1 LFGFGKRKGP
11 SFGLDINS
19 DSITLVQLEKT
30 RAGIELAR
38 FAVQPTPPNAIREG
52 LIADPIAVGQVV
64 LELMNQAGIPQTGPA
79 PILNLAVPAQ
89 ASVIRLMPVPTGM
102 PPEELADVVTQE
114 AMNHVPFPIA
124 DANLDWS
131 LMPATERTDADGVRR
146 VDVILAA
153 IQRSIVE
160 TYWRMCDC
168 AGVRLGRI
176 DISSLSVIRS
186 LALAGYLGSSGHLSM
201 IVNIRHD
208 ATDINVV
215 RSAMPLFGR
224 SIVLG
229 VETLT
234 EAISRNLSISFDQA
248 LEILPDL
255 RLYHTDAKMTADILL
270 GQAGQIARTVFGD
283 ITDEL
288 ARSLEFYKSQ
298 VGDVKIDHIL
308 LTGPGCMVPQLDE
321 FIHAKLNVKTL
332 VADPMRDLLLERQPI
347 AERLK
352 PILAALIGTSI
363 ETQWSP
369 SFTVDLDLN
378 KEGRLPLLFEA
389 TATQKVKFA
398 QEETKWFRP
407 ALLVGG
413 VLLMI
418 VLAVSGYFAYVDLPA
433 KQKQLEAVKTET
445 EKIRKDLKTLATL
458 KTANRDLTAKKDVL
472 DSIIRKNTHSSKILE
487 AVRANTPEGVQLLSI
502 MFEKGK
508 VKLGGIA
515 RDFRDVS
522 SFAVSLNKNPLVK
535 NALVEN
541 AGRRDKDTEAIDF
554 DIEFSPSTDD
564 IAVANSSSPSASVR

>member
-1 LFGFGKRKGP
+1 MFGFGKRKGP

>member
-1 LFGFGKRKGP
+1 MFGFGKRKGP
-11 SFGLDINS
+11 SFGLDVNS

-30 RAGIELAR
+30 KAGIELAR

-168 AGVRLGRI
+168 AGVKLGRI

-248 LEILPDL
+248 LEILPDI

-270 GQAGQIARTVFGD
+270 GQAGQISRTVFGD

-298 VGDVKIDHIL
+298 VGDIKIDHIL

-321 FIHAKLNVKTL
+321 FIHAKLNVKTI
-332 VADPMRDLLLERQPI
+332 VADPMRDILLEKQPI

-352 PILAALIGTSI
+352 PILAALIGTAI

-389 TATQKVKFA
+389 TSTQRVAFT

-407 ALLVGG
+407 ALLAGA
-413 VLLMI
+413 VLLVL
-418 VLAVSGYFAYVDLPA
+418 VLAVSGYFAYIDLPS
-433 KQKQLEAVKTET
+433 KQKQLQSVKTET
-445 EKIRKDLKTLATL
+445 DKTKKDLKTLTEL
-458 KTANRDLTAKKDVL
+458 KTTNRDLTAKKDVL
-472 DSIIRKNTHSSKILE
+472 DSIIRKNTHASKVLE
-487 AVRANTPEGVQLLSI
+487 AVRANTPEGIQLSSI
-502 MFEKGK
+502 IFDKGK
-508 VKLGGIA
+508 VKLGGVA
-515 RDFRDVS
+515 RDFDDVS
-522 SFAVSLNKNPLVK
+522 SFAVSLNKNPIVK
-535 NALVEN
+535 NALVQD
-541 AGRRDKDTEAIDF
+541 AGRRDKDSEVIDF
-554 DIEFSPSTDD
+554 DIEFTPAADD
-564 IAVANSSSPSASVR
+564 IAVANTPSASVR